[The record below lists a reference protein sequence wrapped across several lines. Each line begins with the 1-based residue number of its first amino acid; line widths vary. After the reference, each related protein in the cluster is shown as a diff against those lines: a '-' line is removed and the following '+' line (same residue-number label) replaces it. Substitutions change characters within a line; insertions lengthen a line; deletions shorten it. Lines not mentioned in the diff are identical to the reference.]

1 MGFFDRFKRKADD
14 SSPTQSPNNPAP
26 SKPQLKERYMELDI
40 AWPVEQL
47 QPYYDEALFV
57 LSNGC
62 DNVSFWWGAHTLHE
76 LYRIENPVF
85 RSRIAQDVAGNLP
98 VVEMLTSLHLDSI
111 RYQIKRDEAWA
122 IVQEN
127 LYALNGKPMQQEM
140 DKAAQSN
147 QVWVTLAD
155 KFGQFIRPQTV
166 SQRKAL
172 QTEICS
178 LCSQLDSCSAADK
191 LVNRTV
197 ELMQAVNRQQSQGGD
212 IWTQSVNLQTGQ
224 RSEVTES
231 PTLQDVERL
240 GVDMLASLSR
250 PLLDACR
257 EGRDYSIDPERDG
270 GNYKVML
277 DMAFQKLS

>member
-1 MGFFDRFKRKADD
+1 MGFFDKFKKKAN
-14 SSPTQSPNNPAP
+14 SSPPAP
-26 SKPQLKERYMELDI
+26 QPSAPAPGKPQLKQRYMEFDI
-40 AWPVEQL
+40 TWPVEQL
-47 QPYYDEALFV
+47 QPYYDEALFA

-76 LYRIENPVF
+76 LYRIENPTF
-85 RSRIAQDVAGNLP
+85 RSRITQDVAGNPP
-98 VVEMLTSLHLDSI
+98 VVQMVTNLHLDSI
-111 RYQIKRDEAWA
+111 RYQVKRDEAWA
-122 IVQEN
+122 IVQAN
-127 LYALNGKPMQQEM
+127 LSALNGKPMQAEM
-140 DKAAQSN
+140 DKAANSN

-155 KFGQFIRPQTV
+155 KFGQFIRPQTA
-166 SQRKAL
+166 SERKAL

-197 ELMQAVNRQQSQGGD
+197 ELMQAVNQQQAQGGG

-224 RSEVTES
+224 RSEATES

-240 GVDMLASLSR
+240 GVDMLASLNR
-250 PLLDACR
+250 PLLNACR